1 MPKTRYSAFQN
12 IFVADEYKEKCYR
25 IVQLTY
31 NSSKLELSRKVPFFS
46 WVIRFFD
53 KYLQNEHLNLITQHY
68 LE

>member
-1 MPKTRYSAFQN
+1 MKSLASKKKCVHRTEAVNAKNKIFRISN

-46 WVIRFFD
+46 
-53 KYLQNEHLNLITQHY
+53 
-68 LE
+68 